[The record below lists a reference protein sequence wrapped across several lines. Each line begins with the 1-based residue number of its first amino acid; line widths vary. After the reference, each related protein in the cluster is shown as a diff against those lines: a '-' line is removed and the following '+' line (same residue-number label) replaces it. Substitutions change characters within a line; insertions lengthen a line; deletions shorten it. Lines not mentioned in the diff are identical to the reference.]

1 MIEVEGVGK
10 RFGSTQALAGV
21 DLFAEEGKVLALLGP
36 NGAGKT
42 TLVRIL
48 ATLLRPDSG
57 RARVAGCDVVADA
70 TRLRPLIG
78 LTGQF
83 AAVDEL
89 LTGRENLELV
99 GLFYHLG
106 KAERRRQAQHVLERF
121 SLTDA
126 ADDLVKTYSGG
137 MRRRLDVGA
146 SLIGHPRVLFLDEP
160 TTGLDPRTRN
170 DVWHFV
176 DELVTDGTTV
186 LLTTQ
191 YMEEA
196 EHLAQ
201 RIVVLDAGS
210 VVAQGTAGELKEQLG
225 GDVLEARVSSA
236 SELARAAALIAELG
250 QGTPRIEPDQRRVSV
265 PTKGATEVLIA
276 AGERLQQAGIAL
288 DDLGIRHP
296 SLDDVFLSL
305 TGHAG
310 DLEAGDA
317 GIDIAHAG
325 VDGAHANGAAVTGA
339 PVHRIPAPAPPAPR
353 AQPPQ
358 PARVRRL
365 ALRASAPS
373 AAAVRDT
380 GGVAKRNLLRI
391 VRNPRLLVI
400 SAVQPALLLLLFRY
414 VLGGAIHIPGRSYV
428 DYIVPAVFIEAVMIG
443 GIATAIGLADDLRSG
458 IIDRFRSLPMAR
470 SAVLA
475 GRTLADLARSV
486 FSLTLMVG
494 LGLLVGFSFHGGV
507 GAIVAGLLLV
517 IFFGYCFSW
526 IYATI
531 GLLTKDPETAQVAGI
546 LPFFI
551 LVFASSAIVPVAT
564 MPGWLQPFARHQPV
578 SVTINAVRALLQGEP
593 THHWVWQSLAWSL
606 GILVVFFTTAVSL
619 YRNITT

>member
-1 MIEVEGVGK
+1 MMASMIEVHAVGK
-10 RFGSTQALAGV
+10 RFGATQALAGV
-21 DLFAEEGKVLALLGP
+21 DLLAEEGKVLALLGP

-57 RARVAGCDVVADA
+57 QAMVAGCDVVADA
-70 TRLRPLIG
+70 ARLRSRIG

-99 GLFYHLG
+99 GLFYRLS
-106 KAERRRQAQHVLERF
+106 KAERRSQATDVLERF
-121 SLTDA
+121 SLIDA
-126 ADDLVKTYSGG
+126 ADKLVKTYSGG

-146 SLIGHPRVLFLDEP
+146 SLIGRPRVLFLDEP

-170 DVWHFV
+170 DVWSFV
-176 DELVTDGTTV
+176 EELVAAGTTV

-201 RIVVLDAGS
+201 RIVVIDSGT
-210 VVAQGTAGELKEQLG
+210 VVAQGTSAELKDRMG
-225 GDVLEARVSSA
+225 GDMLEARVA
-236 SELARAAALIAELG
+236 HAGDLDRAAALIGEVG
-250 QGTPRIEPDQRRVSV
+250 QGAPRIDPDQRRVSL
-265 PTKGATEVLIA
+265 PTKGATQVLIA
-276 AGERLQQAGIAL
+276 AGRRLEEDGVAL
-288 DDLGIRHP
+288 EDLGIRHP

-305 TGHAG
+305 TGNVRG
-310 DLEAGDA
+310 TQF
-317 GIDIAHAG
+317 
-325 VDGAHANGAAVTGA
+325 DGAQLDGGLDKDARLDGVSAGMSPAVSMPRPSSEPDA
-339 PVHRIPAPAPPAPR
+339 SHAPR
-353 AQPPQ
+353 
-358 PARVRRL
+358 L
-365 ALRASAPS
+365 ST
-373 AAAVRDT
+373 AAVRDT

-400 SAVQPALLLLLFRY
+400 SAIQPAMLLVLFRY

-443 GIATAIGLADDLRSG
+443 GMATAIGLADDLRSG

-486 FSLTLMVG
+486 FSLALMVG
-494 LGLLVGFSFHGGV
+494 LGLLVGFSFHASAGS
-507 GAIVAGLLLV
+507 IVAGLALV
-517 IFFGYCFSW
+517 IVFGYCFSW

-531 GLLTKDPETAQVAGI
+531 GLITKDPETAQVAGI

-564 MPGWLQPFARHQPV
+564 MPSWLQPFANHQPV
-578 SVTINAVRALLQGEP
+578 SITINAVRALLQGEP
-593 THHWVWQSLAWSL
+593 THNWVWQSLAWSA
-606 GILVVFFTTAVSL
+606 GILLVFFTIAVRL
-619 YRNITT
+619 YRNVTA

>member
-1 MIEVEGVGK
+1 MIEVEGVCK
-10 RFGSTQALAGV
+10 RFGTTQALADF
-21 DLFAEEGKVLALLGP
+21 DLAAEEGKVLALLGP

-48 ATLLRPDSG
+48 ATLLRPDGG
-57 RARVAGCDVVADA
+57 RATVAGCDVVADA
-70 TRLRPLIG
+70 ARLRSLIG

-99 GLFYHLG
+99 GLFYHLS
-106 KAERRRQAQHVLERF
+106 KAERRRQAQDVLERF

-126 ADDLVKTYSGG
+126 AEHLVKTYSGG

-146 SLIGHPRVLFLDEP
+146 SLIGRPRVLFLDEP

-170 DVWHFV
+170 DVWSFV
-176 DELVTDGTTV
+176 EDLVAGGTTV

-196 EHLAQ
+196 ERLAH
-201 RIVVLDAGS
+201 RIVVMDAGA
-210 VVAQGTAGELKEQLG
+210 VVAQGTAGELKDQLG

-236 SELARAAALIAELG
+236 AELERAAALIADVG
-250 QGTPRIEPDQRRVSV
+250 GSVPRIDPDERSISM
-265 PTKGATEVLIA
+265 PTKGGTHVLIE
-276 AGERLQQAGIAL
+276 AGERLQREDIVL
-288 DDLGIRHP
+288 EDLGIRHP

-305 TGHAG
+305 TG
-310 DLEAGDA
+310 
-317 GIDIAHAG
+317 
-325 VDGAHANGAAVTGA
+325 NGAKSEASGA
-339 PVHRIPAPAPPAPR
+339 LVESVRSSSPRTRSATRAGKPRHAPR
-353 AQPPQ
+353 A
-358 PARVRRL
+358 
-365 ALRASAPS
+365 LRPT
-373 AAAVRDT
+373 AAGARDT
-380 GGVAKRNLLRI
+380 GGVARRNLLRI

-400 SAVQPALLLLLFRY
+400 SALQPAMLLLLFRY
-414 VLGGAIHIPGRSYV
+414 VLGGAIHIPGGSYV

-443 GIATAIGLADDLRSG
+443 GMATAIGLADDLRSG

-475 GRTLADLARSV
+475 GRTLADLCRSV

-494 LGLLVGFSFHGGV
+494 LGLLVGFSFHGGI
-507 GAIVAGLLLV
+507 GGIIAGLLLV

-564 MPGWLQPFARHQPV
+564 MPSWLQPFARHQPV
-578 SVTINAVRALLQGEP
+578 SITINAVRALLQGEP
-593 THHWVWQSLAWSL
+593 THRWVWQSLAWSV
-606 GILVVFFTTAVSL
+606 GILVVFFTLAVRL
-619 YRNITT
+619 YRNVTS